1 MFGSHSFVLKVYLC
15 SKCVRHRVLVTI
27 DDLEDVDR
35 LTITSYRQICTI
47 WRSPEIATSFNLQV
61 GKIVFTILCASRTDG
76 HVSLL
81 PVYGTFV
88 LETFQTIVVT
98 IQAWNLLCAGWGQEQ
113 ALLSLGWE
121 YSLVPMVS
129 GIGRTHFLFRSVL
142 FGLLVC
148 HAETD
153 VVDLSSLVLGAELL
167 RSEDI
172 RTE

>member
-1 MFGSHSFVLKVYLC
+1 MYYLAFPGD
-15 SKCVRHRVLVTI
+15 SNLVQFTGRTNSVSI
-27 DDLEDVDR
+27 
-35 LTITSYRQICTI
+35 IC
-47 WRSPEIATSFNLQV
+47 AT
-61 GKIVFTILCASRTDG
+61 RTD
-76 HVSLL
+76 HVSFL

-129 GIGRTHFLFRSVL
+129 GIGRTHFLFISVL

-148 HAETD
+148 HTETD
-153 VVDLSSLVLGAELL
+153 VVDLSSLLLGAELL

-172 RTE
+172 CTE